1 MVLGDQQMTI
11 HDIIMVKLTLHA
23 EAQFAASPNA
33 AIPHNMYLMYSQV
46 QVAVN
51 GPSTIC
57 INIHLHSSGISS
69 RYKSPVPF
77 AWF

>member
-1 MVLGDQQMTI
+1 MVLGDQQMTM

-33 AIPHNMYLMYSQV
+33 AIHYVQYYEYSQI
-46 QVAVN
+46 QAAVS

-57 INIHLHSSGISS
+57 INIHLHSSGTSS
-69 RYKSPVPF
+69 GYKSPVPF
-77 AWF
+77 A